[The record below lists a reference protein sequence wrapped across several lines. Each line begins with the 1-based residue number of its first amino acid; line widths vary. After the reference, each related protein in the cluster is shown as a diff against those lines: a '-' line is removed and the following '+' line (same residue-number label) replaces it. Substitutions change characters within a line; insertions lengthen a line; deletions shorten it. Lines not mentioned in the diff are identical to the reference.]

1 VTDIPSLD
9 DDVWI
14 AATRYRA
21 ALRKMFDEIRFDTA
35 GCQCNL
41 RDDWADLLDSGVDK
55 RDSRLTE
62 DGRTCIACRCEAIYE
77 EAVGTEI
84 FEAEAVAEIKMRL
97 GDHSVIAQVEDENG
111 ALRYTI
117 VEREALESFNEMFD
131 EDEDDL
137 F

>member
-1 VTDIPSLD
+1 M
-9 DDVWI
+9 
-14 AATRYRA
+14 YRVM
-21 ALRKMFDEIRFDTA
+21 R
-35 GCQCNL
+35 
-41 RDDWADLLDSGVDK
+41 
-55 RDSRLTE
+55 
-62 DGRTCIACRCEAIYE
+62 
-77 EAVGTEI
+77 GTEI

-117 VEREALESFNEMFD
+117 VEREALETLEELFD